1 MFDFSFAELL
11 LIIVL
16 IVLVMGPNE
25 IPVVMRQLGR
35 IVRRLQ
41 YVRFA
46 VSQQF
51 EDFMRT
57 HDLDINDQVNF
68 EVRASSEEAALFD
81 ESEADEDMY
90 VSEEEE
96 DTRT

>member
-1 MFDFSFAELL
+1 MFDFGFAELL

-16 IVLVMGPNE
+16 IVLVMGPKE

-57 HDLDINDQVNF
+57 HDLDINNQVNF
-68 EVRASSEEAALFD
+68 EAGASKEDPLLFD
-81 ESEADEDMY
+81 EAEADEDMY
-90 VSEEEE
+90 VPEEE